1 MNFLRDYIIL
11 LKFIILMFLLLD
23 ITHNIQTCLK
33 RLCCNWQRTNVP
45 KLEELNGRVKKLV
58 TRFNLDQ
65 SFVFCD
71 DHITLWSSFDKK
83 LKLSRMSV

>member
-1 MNFLRDYIIL
+1 M
-11 LKFIILMFLLLD
+11 
-23 ITHNIQTCLK
+23 
-33 RLCCNWQRTNVP
+33 V
-45 KLEELNGRVKKLV
+45 ESKKLV

-83 LKLSRMSV
+83 LKLSRMSVEVSIEI